1 MCILCLGAFIPYNQG
16 KVCMIDTSTGFVY
29 SNSSNK
35 SGKFELLDGTNCT
48 EYKLSPNNDG
58 SSGAIPIAVPFS
70 MFGFTYYRIFV
81 RFMHYIL
88 KLCRCGPDT
97 YLHSYISMLR

>member
-16 KVCMIDTSTGFVY
+16 KVCMIDTSTGYVY
-29 SNSSNK
+29 SNSSKK

-58 SSGAIPIAVPFS
+58 SSGAIPISVPFP
-70 MFGFTYYRIFV
+70 MFGFTYYRIIV
-81 RFMHYIL
+81 RFMYIL

-97 YLHSYISMLR
+97 YLHSYISML

>member
-1 MCILCLGAFIPYNQG
+1 MSTLCLGPFIPYNQG

-48 EYKLSPNNDG
+48 EYKLNPNNDG
-58 SSGAIPIAVPFS
+58 SSGAIPISVPFP
-70 MFGFTYYRIFV
+70 MFEYTYYRIFV
-81 RFMHYIL
+81 RIIKH
-88 KLCRCGPDT
+88 CVCN
-97 YLHSYISMLR
+97 LHTIHS